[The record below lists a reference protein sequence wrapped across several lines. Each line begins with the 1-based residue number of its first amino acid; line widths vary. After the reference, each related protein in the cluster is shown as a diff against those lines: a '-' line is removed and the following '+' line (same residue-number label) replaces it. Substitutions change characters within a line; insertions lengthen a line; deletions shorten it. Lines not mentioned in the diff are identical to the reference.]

1 MEYGLINQKDP
12 GWFDEPNEY
21 YFFFMEQIAQTYDR
35 MYKRGEIE
43 DETDAEREAL
53 DALLREQDKWAKE
66 VAPELAMNSYPSLM
80 TAGLLS
86 AVGSPFGGPIS
97 GGASLI
103 GALVNGRLA
112 RKKKANYWTS
122 YVAEPNNLEHVRVL
136 ARRIVKQ
143 EISFVADAIS
153 EDMNPPIS
161 DIHDLFLTNSD
172 MILGSLSA
180 GGPWDVAKGPL
191 MSHEQL
197 FAAPDPDTGLLSAPY
212 MLEKYI
218 KVTDYDP
225 DLTAISLD
233 GTEISHTSIHAE
245 LTEAEVKIIKR
256 ETDDLKHLRGVIN
269 IDDWEEYLSNNASLF
284 AGKKV
289 KDLWSSWEVGL
300 RIVHVDS
307 DSFEPAAVTQEEK
320 LQNKAFEVEG
330 SLLIPLVSTEK
341 ESGTIDENNI
351 EDIAGSI
358 GTIYAAELAC
368 LVADLI
374 KEPRYEM
381 IFEYCIPLPKI
392 LSVLTIY
399 VMNTFLLSVGS
410 TEDWPTAPGGV
421 NFGIGNNGFHDWDKR
436 TLFRRSKKIAR
447 SIFYGYYKA
456 TDLDWEVPK
465 SNDTASGDWDGIS
478 WSLFWWLRN
487 MQRHA
492 VVDSDGNP
500 C

>member
-1 MEYGLINQKDP
+1 
-12 GWFDEPNEY
+12 
-21 YFFFMEQIAQTYDR
+21 
-35 MYKRGEIE
+35 
-43 DETDAEREAL
+43 
-53 DALLREQDKWAKE
+53 
-66 VAPELAMNSYPSLM
+66 
-80 TAGLLS
+80 
-86 AVGSPFGGPIS
+86 
-97 GGASLI
+97 
-103 GALVNGRLA
+103 
-112 RKKKANYWTS
+112 
-122 YVAEPNNLEHVRVL
+122 
-136 ARRIVKQ
+136 
-143 EISFVADAIS
+143 
-153 EDMNPPIS
+153 
-161 DIHDLFLTNSD
+161 

-180 GGPWDVAKGPL
+180 GGPWDVAKGTS

-197 FAAPDPDTGLLSAPY
+197 LASADAATGDLNAPY
-212 MLEKYI
+212 MQEKYI
-218 KVTDYDP
+218 KVTDYETNA
-225 DLTAISLD
+225 L
-233 GTEISHTSIHAE
+233 GAE
-245 LTEAEVKIIKR
+245 QSSDSALATPIALWSEEQLKTIRR
-256 ETDDLKHLRGVIN
+256 ETEDLKHLHGVIN
-269 IDDWEEYLSNNASLF
+269 IDDWEEYLSDNASLF

-307 DSFEPAAVTQEEK
+307 NTSEPAGVTQEEK
-320 LQNKAFEVEG
+320 LENKAFEVEG

-358 GTIYAAELAC
+358 GTIYDAELAC

-392 LSVLTIY
+392 LSVMTIY

-410 TEDWPTAPGGV
+410 DEDWSGGTPGGV
-421 NFGIGNNGFHDWDKR
+421 NFGVGQNGFHDWDKR
-436 TLFRRSKKIAR
+436 TLFRRSKTIAR

-456 TDLDWEVPK
+456 TDPDW
-465 SNDTASGDWDGIS
+465 TAPTGAESSSKGWGGIS
-478 WSLFWWLRN
+478 WSLFWWLRS